1 MPETDLTRKGSYSKS
16 TGDNV
21 SWSVNASVSY
31 NYTKDKHLLSLFG
44 RWNVD
49 ENKNNSVDLSAMG
62 FPNDNMDD
70 FLFAYEMEDRVS
82 GSESTSRTV
91 GIIGQLSYMYDMR
104 FSVDFSIRG
113 DLSSQFG
120 ANTGMAPFWAVGA
133 RWNVHREKWLQIPL
147 SQTWCY
153 ADRTVS
159 QDLKVIPLTR
169 RKETYT
175 YDDLLFP
182 IRLRGYIGSAS

>member
-1 MPETDLTRKGSYSKS
+1 M
-16 TGDNV
+16 
-21 SWSVNASVSY
+21 
-31 NYTKDKHLLSLFG
+31 
-44 RWNVD
+44 D
-49 ENKNNSVDLSAMG
+49 ENKNYSVDLSAMG

-120 ANTGMAPFWAVGA
+120 ANTGMAPFWAVVGMYTGK
-133 RWNVHREKWLQIPL
+133 NGCKIPS

-153 ADRTVS
+153 ADHTVS
-159 QDLKVIPLTR
+159 RDHKVIPLTR
-169 RKETYT
+169 RKRLTRT
-175 YDDLLFP
+175 MICCSP
-182 IRLRGYIGSAS
+182 IRLRIYWERS